1 MPWWLVSFIILF
13 KYNLEL
19 EMVLMGITPKTRVYI
34 MSSVP
39 LRIDTWVLLA
49 SIVLFIERAITC
61 IMQPLFYNVLIWVIL
76 LFRCVICQME
86 YKRGDKRITLP
97 CKHLYHAS
105 CGNKWLSINKARYL
119 PFYHKLNKWFWCL
132 FYYLLKYMF
141 FILYSG
147 VIVSGL
153 PYMLYRSICRQIKT
167 KIKDQGMCNLHMFL
181 FKGWVFFFIH
191 RNTFIR
197 FSW

>member
-1 MPWWLVSFIILF
+1 MSF
-13 KYNLEL
+13 
-19 EMVLMGITPKTRVYI
+19 
-34 MSSVP
+34 VP
-39 LRIDTWVLLA
+39 LRIKIWVLA
-49 SIVLFIERAITC
+49 SIVLFMERAITC
-61 IMQPLFYNVLIWVIL
+61 ILYPLCYNVLIWVIL

-105 CGNKWLSINKARYL
+105 CGNKWLTINKARYL
-119 PFYHKLNKWFWCL
+119 PFYHKLNKCFWCL

-141 FILYSG
+141 LYAG
-147 VIVSGL
+147 VVVSGL

-167 KIKDQGMCNLHMFL
+167 KIKDRGMCNLHMFL

-197 FSW
+197 FS